1 MILAWDGVQ
10 PSARTFQRSTWIRSV
25 VLVPASPRQAY
36 HLNVGFNL
44 SFSVKELV
52 EAIATLDSDAVDIKA
67 PPDGMI
73 AGVSGIGNKISQMY
87 HSDSFEIRLYGFRI
101 LEHQGP

>member
-25 VLVPASPRQAY
+25 VLVPASPRQSY

-67 PPDGMI
+67 PPG
-73 AGVSGIGNKISQMY
+73 
-87 HSDSFEIRLYGFRI
+87 RI
-101 LEHQGP
+101 LAGFSGSRYIVTGSK